1 MWPENNM
8 LMPLGHAEIG
18 SGNPRQMELHLARDV
33 ENNKKEFYRY
43 IGQKG
48 HTKENWLQ
56 QTWRRLRYSES
67 SFLSLLWK
75 LVLQCLSC
83 PSTSRQE

>member
-43 IGQKG
+43 IGQK
-48 HTKENWLQ
+48 
-56 QTWRRLRYSES
+56 
-67 SFLSLLWK
+67 
-75 LVLQCLSC
+75 
-83 PSTSRQE
+83 